1 MYSHRCTY
9 FAFIMLG
16 ANMAEPKKIVRRSFF
31 AGLGLVA
38 AAGVAVKLSST
49 TASPEA
55 ALPEEPAGTG
65 YRLTEHVKKYYR
77 TTTI

>member
-1 MYSHRCTY
+1 
-9 FAFIMLG
+9 
-16 ANMAEPKKIVRRSFF
+16 MAEPKKIVRRSFF
-31 AGLGLVA
+31 ASLGLVA

-55 ALPEEPAGTG
+55 VLPEEPAGTG

>member
-1 MYSHRCTY
+1 
-9 FAFIMLG
+9 
-16 ANMAEPKKIVRRSFF
+16 MAEQNKIARRSFF

-38 AAGVAVKLSST
+38 TAGIAAKLAPKTVTPIAES
-49 TASPEA
+49 ASA
-55 ALPEEPAGTG
+55 EPQGDG

>member
-1 MYSHRCTY
+1 
-9 FAFIMLG
+9 
-16 ANMAEPKKIVRRSFF
+16 MAAEGKIPRRTFF

-38 AAGVAVKLSST
+38 VAGVTAKVVAPESVSAISDVLS
-49 TASPEA
+49 PK
-55 ALPEEPAGTG
+55 EPDGNS

>member
-1 MYSHRCTY
+1 
-9 FAFIMLG
+9 
-16 ANMAEPKKIVRRSFF
+16 MAEQKAVTRRSFF

-38 AAGVAVKLSST
+38 AAGAAVKIAAPVAT
-49 TASPEA
+49 VASAPPEPTE
-55 ALPEEPAGTG
+55 PEGDS

>member
-1 MYSHRCTY
+1 
-9 FAFIMLG
+9 
-16 ANMAEPKKIVRRSFF
+16 MAEQRKIARRSFF

-38 AAGVAVKLSST
+38 AAGVAAKLVPQTAASAVMPDELSSKD
-49 TASPEA
+49 PE
-55 ALPEEPAGTG
+55 GDG